1 MNVVPPTAGSNVQ
14 GLEKPENRMIKKIR
28 RLLDRI
34 PPPPASVDGRRTYR
48 VIAALIV
55 VAGLLLAF
63 WGLTLAGVGHA
74 GAHRY
79 AQTSGR
85 LIRIFSESDQTAY
98 QALRTGTVLG
108 WWFFGF
114 GMLICAGGAI
124 AVARPGTISPIM
136 RRLKVEP

>member
-1 MNVVPPTAGSNVQ
+1 
-14 GLEKPENRMIKKIR
+14 MIKNIR

-55 VAGLLLAF
+55 AIGLLLAC

-98 QALRTGTVLG
+98 QALRTGTLLG
-108 WWFFGF
+108 WWFFGL
-114 GMLICAGGAI
+114 GILIGAGGCI
-124 AVARPGTISPIM
+124 CYLRPGALFVILRKSGI
-136 RRLKVEP
+136 EA